1 MFEKYLEELGLSDKE
16 AAIYV
21 VLLSVDHA
29 SVLDIAKKT
38 KIKRP
43 TVYVALD
50 SLEKKGLV
58 SETQIGKKVHYQ
70 AEPPERLET
79 YVERQKTALLEQQ
92 KRLKDF
98 IPQLKSI
105 QRQGGE
111 RPMVKYFEGREGIL
125 SSLEEFYG
133 ETKEGGEVYIVYPRD
148 AMTELFLPEERK
160 KYHDIRVKNNVSA
173 KVIYTQTTGS
183 SPEGENVNRKILD
196 ANKYPIS
203 CDIAVYN
210 DKVKISILGKH
221 ISSIFIRSK
230 DFAETMKS
238 LFNVVFDAG
247 GNK

>member
-1 MFEKYLEELGLSDKE
+1 LIRLK
-16 AAIYV
+16 
-21 VLLSVDHA
+21 
-29 SVLDIAKKT
+29 
-38 KIKRP
+38 
-43 TVYVALD
+43 
-50 SLEKKGLV
+50 KKGLV

-79 YVERQKTALLEQQ
+79 YVERQKDALLEQQ

-105 QRQGGE
+105 QRQSGE

-133 ETKEGGEVYIVYPRD
+133 ETKEGGEVCIIYPRD
-148 AMTELFLPEERK
+148 TMAELFLPEERK

-173 KVIYTQTTGS
+173 KTIYTQTKGPE
-183 SPEGENVNRKILD
+183 PEGVNVDRKILD
-196 ANKYPIS
+196 GGKYPIS
-203 CDIAVYN
+203 CDIAIYN

-221 ISSIFIRSK
+221 VSSIFIRSK

-238 LFNVVFDAG
+238 LFTAVFDS
-247 GNK
+247 K